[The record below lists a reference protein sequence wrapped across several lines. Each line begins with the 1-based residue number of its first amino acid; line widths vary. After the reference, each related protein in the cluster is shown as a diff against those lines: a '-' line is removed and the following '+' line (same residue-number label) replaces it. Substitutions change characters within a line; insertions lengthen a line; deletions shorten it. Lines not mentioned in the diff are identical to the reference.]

1 MIVLTPVALFCSVV
15 FLGYG
20 LWEVKFI
27 IRHKHRQGET
37 KRPTNV
43 IRLLNFMKA
52 LLVVILT
59 LYRCSVDVVWLFK
72 ALGRFIWN
80 RDIEN
85 KSTWNKCCGYQWCI
99 INIIST
105 VKMKLPGSG
114 GGRQTVYDSS
124 ASLSLP
130 TLHRTP
136 PPLPPSGSNPG
147 HCQKLTNPKL
157 MYWGRGGRSWGLLQS
172 FSCFLYLFITV

>member
-27 IRHKHRQGET
+27 IRHKYRQGET

-59 LYRCSVDVVWLFK
+59 LYRCSVDVV
-72 ALGRFIWN
+72 
-80 RDIEN
+80 
-85 KSTWNKCCGYQWCI
+85 
-99 INIIST
+99 
-105 VKMKLPGSG
+105 
-114 GGRQTVYDSS
+114 
-124 ASLSLP
+124 
-130 TLHRTP
+130 
-136 PPLPPSGSNPG
+136 
-147 HCQKLTNPKL
+147 
-157 MYWGRGGRSWGLLQS
+157 
-172 FSCFLYLFITV
+172 